1 MITSITYECTHFL
14 IFLSISPCP
23 AALLTFNE
31 DYPPT
36 GLVLSARPFPLRLCC
51 QIPIIAASS
60 RLESPLLHDSSS
72 SLKSWL
78 DKRLMRA
85 GDLNPRPP
93 APKSNAK
100 TTRPRGPRYLVDL
113 NIGDLNNRNICIPY
127 FYLSSIQM
135 PSPYNSY
142 QAAEWSVIP
151 TTIWKAS
158 KKCLLFEWCSE
169 L

>member
-1 MITSITYECTHFL
+1 
-14 IFLSISPCP
+14 
-23 AALLTFNE
+23 
-31 DYPPT
+31 
-36 GLVLSARPFPLRLCC
+36 
-51 QIPIIAASS
+51 
-60 RLESPLLHDSSS
+60 
-72 SLKSWL
+72 
-78 DKRLMRA
+78 MRA

-151 TTIWKAS
+151 TTINNPDLDTIFPLLNDFVTLNKAVFNYLPRYFISLYRSCLKYAFKIFRYPWSDWQNSTLRSWLRQLGLSPTLEEFISHGSIRTKVS
-158 KKCLLFEWCSE
+158 KLPMHTKLCTFK
-169 L
+169 